1 MKRISLIGTA
11 LLFLLVWTP
20 GASAVPYSFTNI
32 TNNNPGD
39 AGIGEAQLRLD
50 VTYVNGSQVLFT
62 FSNTGPAASSIT
74 DIYFDDDVPLLD
86 FNSFIYP
93 TSGVAFTVGASPS
106 NLPGGNDPLYHFSSN
121 YDYDSAN
128 PVQPKGVNPGESL
141 GILFDYENGFSY
153 GDILA
158 ALNAEDMRIGIH
170 VQGFATGGSEAY
182 INTVPEPATM
192 LLLGCGLVGLIGFG
206 RKRFGKGIPA

>member
-1 MKRISLIGTA
+1 MKRISLFATA

-20 GASAVPYSFTNI
+20 GASAVPYGFTNI

-39 AGIGEAQLRLD
+39 AGIGEAQLFLD
-50 VTYVNGSQVLFT
+50 VASYGVNQVLFT
-62 FSNTGPAASSIT
+62 FTNTGPSASSIT

-86 FNSFIYP
+86 FSDFIYP
-93 TSGVAFTVGASPS
+93 TSGVKFTVGASPS

-121 YDYDSAN
+121 YDYDSAS

-141 GILFDYENGFSY
+141 GILFDYANGHSY

-158 ALNAEDMRIGIH
+158 AMNAGTMRVGLH

-182 INTVPEPATM
+182 INTVPEPATL
-192 LLLGCGLVGLIGFG
+192 LLLGCGLVGLAGFG